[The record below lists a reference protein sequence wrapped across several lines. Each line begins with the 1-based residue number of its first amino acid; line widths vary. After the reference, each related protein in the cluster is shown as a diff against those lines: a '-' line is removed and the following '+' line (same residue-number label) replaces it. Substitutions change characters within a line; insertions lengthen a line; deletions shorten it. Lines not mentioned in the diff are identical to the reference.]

1 MLMANCNVWGQYVIL
16 ASLVYAKEE
25 GRVSIMRKGASGD
38 DACSFSSV
46 TQPPLSCF

>member
-1 MLMANCNVWGQYVIL
+1 MLMANCNVWGLFVIL

-25 GRVSIMRKGASGD
+25 ERVSIMRKGASGD